1 MIWVTWRQ
9 HRMEGLAAVVILA
22 LIIPCILVTG
32 FTLASAYQD
41 MGMAAC
47 VAQHALCPGIRNAF
61 VERFLGLILT
71 FFLSVNAL
79 PVLAG
84 MFVGAPLLARELE
97 QGTHRLAWTQ
107 SITRLRWLAV
117 KLSVLIGTTLLAFVT
132 LIVLMTWWSGP
143 WNAVRGP
150 WEIYNLQGMVPVAFA
165 IFALTLG
172 IAVGMLIRR
181 SVPAMAITLV
191 ICVLLQVAVAGLVR
205 PHLLPPLSQTWHYD
219 QPAPADEA
227 LGNLAVGSPIL
238 LDRQGQQL
246 SNADLVQVCQ
256 PPLDRFNSEAQQAF
270 ARCEAEHGVHYLEFY
285 QPASR
290 FWLFQGMETGL
301 FLLLA
306 GLLLIL
312 TTWGIRKR
320 IT

>member
-9 HRMEGLAAVVILA
+9 HRIEGLAAVVILA

-32 FTLASAYQD
+32 FTIASAYQD
-41 MGMAAC
+41 TGMAAC
-47 VAQHALCPGIRNAF
+47 IAQHALCLGIRNAF
-61 VERFLGLILT
+61 VERFLGMIIT

-79 PVLAG
+79 PVLVG

-107 SITRLRWLAV
+107 SITRLRWLTV
-117 KLSVLIGTTLLAFVT
+117 KLSVLLGATLLAFV
-132 LIVLMTWWSGP
+132 LLAMLMTWWSGP

-150 WEIYNLQGMVPVAFA
+150 WETYNLQGMVPVASA
-165 IFALTLG
+165 IFALMLG
-172 IAVGMLIRR
+172 IAVGLLVRR

-191 ICVLLQVAVAGLVR
+191 ICVLLPLAVAGLVR
-205 PHLLPPLSQTWHYD
+205 PHLLPPLSQTWRYS
-219 QPAPADEA
+219 QPAPPDAA
-227 LGNLAVGSPIL
+227 LGNLPVGSPIL
-238 LDRQGQQL
+238 LDRQGYQL
-246 SNADLVQVCQ
+246 SNDDLGQICQ
-256 PPLDRFNSEAQQAF
+256 PPLDRFNSEALQAF
-270 ARCEAEHGVHYLEFY
+270 AQCEADHGVHYLEFY
-285 QPASR
+285 QPANR
-290 FWLFQGMETGL
+290 FWVFQGMETGL

-312 TTWGIRKR
+312 TTWGSRKR